1 MAIGNPIT
9 LTGNVASKS
18 VTVTATAGQTAFTVT
33 GGYRIN
39 QLEVYRNGVRLVD
52 GTDFLARDGATVTLL
67 GAANL
72 NDVVEFQVFNDFSIA
87 DAIVSDASNQTIR
100 GNVDVAGILTA
111 STLSISDFDV
121 GDNLTVGT
129 GATIGTGVTIYGN
142 SGIVSAT
149 SFFGDG
155 SNLEGVASAGL
166 GTALDSDTAG
176 LDVIYYTNNILDI
189 NTSITVDPP
198 TSTNVAYTQYADIN
212 VADSVDLIIAD
223 GDDLIPD
230 ILGLSTAGI
239 TPLTGAGGRIRA
251 GFFTNKAGTGA
262 PQLTFGAEVPV
273 GDGITGAGSV
283 NLTGIVTATS
293 LSVVD
298 STVTGGINAT
308 GVITAASGSFSG
320 SVSAASGS
328 FSGNVSVGG
337 VLTYEDVTNVDSLGI
352 VTARNGLRVTQG
364 GINVTA
370 GISTF
375 GGNITSSGS
384 ITDDK
389 GDLRTI
395 PASTKSSGYVL
406 VAADTGKVIY
416 ISTGGVTIN
425 NSVHS
430 GGDVISI
437 INNSGSDQTITQGSG
452 LTLYNTADASTGNK
466 TLAGRGM
473 ATVWFASASIA
484 YISGS
489 GLS

>member
-111 STLSISDFDV
+111 STFSITDLDV

-273 GDGITGAGSV
+273 GYGITGAGSV

-308 GVITAASGSFSG
+308 GVIT
-320 SVSAASGS
+320 AASGS

>member
-18 VTVTATAGQTAFTVT
+18 VTVTATADQTAFTVT

-52 GTDFLARDGATVTLL
+52 GTDYLARDGATVTLL
-67 GAANL
+67 AAANL
-72 NDVVEFQVFNDFSIA
+72 NDVVEFQVFDDFSVA
-87 DAIVSDASNQTIR
+87 DAIVSDSSNQTIN
-100 GNVDVAGILTA
+100 GNLDVVGILTA
-111 STLSISDFDV
+111 GTLSITDLDV

-176 LDVIYYTNNILDI
+176 LDVIYYTNNLLDI

-198 TSTNVAYTQYADIN
+198 TSTNVAYTQYSDIN

-223 GDDLIPD
+223 GDDFIPD

-273 GDGITGAGSV
+273 GYGITGAGSI
-283 NLTGIVTATS
+283 NLTGIVTAG
-293 LSVVD
+293 SVE
-298 STVTGGINAT
+298 AT
-308 GVITAASGSFSG
+308 TITATTY
-320 SVSAASGS
+320 
-328 FSGNVSVGG
+328 VGIPEG
-337 VLTYEDVTNVDSLGI
+337 TDVLKAMLFV
-352 VTARNGLRVTQG
+352 
-364 GINVTA
+364 
-370 GISTF
+370 
-375 GGNITSSGS
+375 
-384 ITDDK
+384 
-389 GDLRTI
+389 
-395 PASTKSSGYVL
+395 
-406 VAADTGKVIY
+406 
-416 ISTGGVTIN
+416 
-425 NSVHS
+425 
-430 GGDVISI
+430 
-437 INNSGSDQTITQGSG
+437 
-452 LTLYNTADASTGNK
+452 
-466 TLAGRGM
+466 
-473 ATVWFASASIA
+473 
-484 YISGS
+484 
-489 GLS
+489 

>member
-176 LDVIYYTNNILDI
+176 LDVIYYTNNLLDI

-198 TSTNVAYTQYADIN
+198 TSTNVAYTQYAEIS
-212 VADSVDLIIAD
+212 VSDSVDLIIAD

-230 ILGLSTAGI
+230 ILGISTEGV

-273 GDGITGAGSV
+273 GYGITGAGSV

-308 GVITAASGSFSG
+308 GVITAASR
-320 SVSAASGS
+320 S
-328 FSGNVSVGG
+328 FSGNVTVGG

-430 GGDVISI
+430 GGDVVSI

>member
-176 LDVIYYTNNILDI
+176 LDVIYYTNNLLDI

-198 TSTNVAYTQYADIN
+198 TSTNVAYTQYAEIS
-212 VADSVDLIIAD
+212 VSDSVDLIIAD

-230 ILGLSTAGI
+230 ILGISTEGV

-273 GDGITGAGSV
+273 GYGITGAGSV

-320 SVSAASGS
+320 
-328 FSGNVSVGG
+328 NVTVGG

-430 GGDVISI
+430 GGDVVSI

>member
-230 ILGLSTAGI
+230 ILGLSTEGV

-273 GDGITGAGSV
+273 GYGITGAGSI
-283 NLTGIVTATS
+283 NLSGIVTATS

-308 GVITAASGSFSG
+308 GVIT
-320 SVSAASGS
+320 AASGS

>member
-18 VTVTATAGQTAFTVT
+18 VTVTATADQTAFTVT

-67 GAANL
+67 AAANL
-72 NDVVEFQVFNDFSIA
+72 NDVIEFQVFDDFSVA
-87 DAIVSDASNQTIR
+87 DAIVSASSNQTIN
-100 GNVDVAGILTA
+100 GNLDVVGILTA
-111 STLSISDFDV
+111 GTFVVENDFNV

-176 LDVIYYTNNILDI
+176 LDVIYYTNNLLDI

-223 GDDLIPD
+223 GDDFIPD

-273 GDGITGAGSV
+273 GYGITGAGSI
-283 NLTGIVTATS
+283 NLTGIVTAG
-293 LSVVD
+293 SVE
-298 STVTGGINAT
+298 AT
-308 GVITAASGSFSG
+308 TITATTY
-320 SVSAASGS
+320 
-328 FSGNVSVGG
+328 VGIPEG
-337 VLTYEDVTNVDSLGI
+337 TDVLKAMLFV
-352 VTARNGLRVTQG
+352 
-364 GINVTA
+364 
-370 GISTF
+370 
-375 GGNITSSGS
+375 
-384 ITDDK
+384 
-389 GDLRTI
+389 
-395 PASTKSSGYVL
+395 
-406 VAADTGKVIY
+406 
-416 ISTGGVTIN
+416 
-425 NSVHS
+425 
-430 GGDVISI
+430 
-437 INNSGSDQTITQGSG
+437 
-452 LTLYNTADASTGNK
+452 
-466 TLAGRGM
+466 
-473 ATVWFASASIA
+473 
-484 YISGS
+484 
-489 GLS
+489 